1 MCMYFFIDILSV
13 EILLIMNLKVMFG
26 LDIRLNCS
34 VLGYFFVNKVE
45 WQNSFDGRI
54 FYIIDIDE
62 DKYFGSSSDL
72 CFLFLFVWNVILYD

>member
-45 WQNSFDGRI
+45 W
-54 FYIIDIDE
+54 
-62 DKYFGSSSDL
+62 
-72 CFLFLFVWNVILYD
+72 